1 MGEKKKSRKKIY
13 CEPEYIVKDVY
24 TEKEV
29 IFVHPIIRIKK
40 EHIKYVPRHV
50 YKEESIHEIIDPGF
64 PKCDC
69 KKKKKKEFDESSS
82 SSSSSKKHVESSSS
96 SSPIKKH
103 VESSSSSSPIKKH
116 VESSSSSSPIKKHV
130 ESSSS
135 SSSSSSKKKK
145 KKKKFQDDIKDPGF
159 PKCNCKICK
168 KKKKKNRW

>member
-29 IFVHPIIRIKK
+29 TFVHPIIRIER

-50 YKEESIHEIIDPGF
+50 YKEESIYERIDPGF

-82 SSSSSKKHVESSSS
+82 SSSKKN
-96 SSPIKKH
+96 I
-103 VESSSSSSPIKKH
+103 
-116 VESSSSSSPIKKHV
+116 

-135 SSSSSSKKKK
+135 SSSSSS
-145 KKKKFQDDIKDPGF
+145 
-159 PKCNCKICK
+159 
-168 KKKKKNRW
+168 